1 MWLRLL
7 VVLPPCLGFH
17 LTTVLR
23 QRGSIVRSYHRVQK
37 CSPSE
42 LKSAQKSAHRAN
54 RAYYGNSGESSRL
67 WSSNSPQEEE
77 EFDLMSR
84 FVPIFFGVW
93 ALGYSGISII
103 DVGGGGLGDSGGYVG
118 AGFAVILLL
127 ALVAAAAFEVF
138 RDFD

>member
-1 MWLRLL
+1 
-7 VVLPPCLGFH
+7 
-17 LTTVLR
+17 
-23 QRGSIVRSYHRVQK
+23 
-37 CSPSE
+37 
-42 LKSAQKSAHRAN
+42 
-54 RAYYGNSGESSRL
+54 
-67 WSSNSPQEEE
+67 
-77 EFDLMSR
+77 MSR